1 MVAYMEKMVIK
12 VPVVIKAKVTEDLK
26 AKIVA
31 ELQEGVKAANLD
43 MEQFEFS
50 AKRAMNEQANQDSNM
65 LGALQEQIELERA
78 KRMSAKNEV
87 EAKLARAEKL
97 ELGSEVGHGQL
108 ERTVE
113 IEIGSNLEAL
123 LGAEILTEDGKVI
136 AFRA

>member
-1 MVAYMEKMVIK
+1 MVAYMDKMVIK
-12 VPVVIKAKVTEDLK
+12 VPVMIKAKVTEDLK

-31 ELQEGVKAANLD
+31 ELQESVKAANLD

-50 AKRAMNEQANQDSNM
+50 AKRAMNEQANQDGNM

-78 KRMSAKNEV
+78 KRTKAKADV

>member
-1 MVAYMEKMVIK
+1 MDKMVVK
-12 VPVVIKAKVTEDLK
+12 VPVTIKAKVTEDLK
-26 AKIVA
+26 AKIIT
-31 ELQEGVKAANLD
+31 ELKDAVKAASLD

-50 AKRAMNEQANQDSNM
+50 AKRAINEQANQDSNM
-65 LGALQEQIELERA
+65 LGALHEQIDVERA
-78 KRMSAKNEV
+78 KRTQAKAEV
-87 EAKLARAEKL
+87 EAKLERAEKL

>member
-1 MVAYMEKMVIK
+1 MVAHMEKMVIK

-65 LGALQEQIELERA
+65 LGALQEQIELERT

>member
-65 LGALQEQIELERA
+65 LGALQEQIEVERA

>member
-1 MVAYMEKMVIK
+1 MEKMVIK

-31 ELQEGVKAANLD
+31 ELQEGVKAAKLD

-65 LGALQEQIELERA
+65 LGALQEQIELERSKRTKA
-78 KRMSAKNEV
+78 KADV
-87 EAKLARAEKL
+87 EAKLDRAEKL

-113 IEIGSNLEAL
+113 IEIGSNLESL

>member
-1 MVAYMEKMVIK
+1 MEKMVIK

-65 LGALQEQIELERA
+65 LGNLQEQIELERA
-78 KRMSAKNEV
+78 KRTQAKSEV

-113 IEIGSNLEAL
+113 IEIGTNLEAL

>member
-1 MVAYMEKMVIK
+1 MEKMVIK

-65 LGALQEQIELERA
+65 LGALQEQIELERT

>member
-65 LGALQEQIELERA
+65 LGALQEQIELERT

>member
-1 MVAYMEKMVIK
+1 MDKMVVK
-12 VPVVIKAKVTEDLK
+12 VPVTIKAKVTEDLK

-65 LGALQEQIELERA
+65 LGALQEQIELERT

>member
-1 MVAYMEKMVIK
+1 MVAHMEKMVIK

>member
-12 VPVVIKAKVTEDLK
+12 VPVVIKAKVTENLK

-65 LGALQEQIELERA
+65 LGALQEQIGLERT

>member
-1 MVAYMEKMVIK
+1 MEKMVIK
-12 VPVVIKAKVTEDLK
+12 VPVVIKAKVTENLK

>member
-12 VPVVIKAKVTEDLK
+12 VPVAIKAKVTEDLK

-78 KRMSAKNEV
+78 KRMSAKNEI